1 MSDEVI
7 LFCLLSCVCFVIV
20 NEPFFFFF
28 FFYCCEPGGSGAF
41 RGVLEVDRFGDGE
54 EMRWEVS
61 VEVMTID
68 VVEEGDMVFLF
79 CVRMDVLDLMVLF
92 LFVVLGDLFKVV

>member
-1 MSDEVI
+1 MCDEVI
-7 LFCLLSCVCFVIV
+7 FFCLLSCVCFVIV
-20 NEPFFFFF
+20 NESFFFF
-28 FFYCCEPGGSGAF
+28 FFYCCGPGGSGAF
-41 RGVLEVDRFGDGE
+41 RGVLVVDRFGDGE
-54 EMRWEVS
+54 EIRWEVS